1 MNRPKFFL
9 KELDSFIAAIIGFLL
24 IQVWAGHSGI
34 GVSPDSVVYMSTASN
49 IRHHG
54 AINDFTGMPMM
65 DFPAGYPIFLSSI
78 MLATGLEPMR
88 FAVVLNGLLFGLL
101 IFLSGWM
108 MQRFS
113 NPNRVYKIILL
124 SIIVLSPCLLEVYSM
139 VWSETLFLLLTLLF
153 IRVARRYHLTH
164 SIEAMAL
171 LGFIAAVACVMRYAG
186 ISLILLG
193 GFLMITD
200 RGTSWSK
207 KITHILLFGLISI
220 SLAAL
225 NVFRNHLVT
234 GTLTGYREKAVTS
247 LGRNLQY
254 FGSVFCDWLPFFDDP
269 YKYPALVGVV
279 CLLVGLAWWLF
290 RLIRQRNE
298 YSYDQ
303 IATAHFL
310 VYGFFLLVIASVTR
324 FQQLDS
330 RLMSPLFIPWL
341 WASSSWIPSVMARVG
356 KHQRRWLAAFAL
368 AGALCMEYGEWDMY
382 KFNWNGIQYAG
393 IPGYTE
399 DSWTQSPTMDF
410 VKKNLELHK
419 PVPIYSNA
427 YEGIWFFTGMVT
439 DLIPHKDLPWDV
451 RDLMREDH
459 FYVVWFE
466 DALNT
471 DLLTIEDIRKTKHL
485 DTAWRFNDGAV
496 YYFTTQPPQEVEMH

>member
-1 MNRPKFFL
+1 MNRPNFFL
-9 KELDSFIAAIIGFLL
+9 RELDSFIAAIIGFLL
-24 IQVWAGHSGI
+24 IQAWASHGGI
-34 GVSPDSVVYMSTASN
+34 GVSPDSVVYMSTAGN

-54 AINDFTGMPMM
+54 AINDFTGTPMM
-65 DFPAGYPIFLSSI
+65 DFPAGYPIFLSGI
-78 MLATGLEPMR
+78 MLMTGMEPMQ
-88 FAVVLNGLLFGLL
+88 FATVLNGLLFAIL
-101 IFLSGWM
+101 IFLSGWI

-139 VWSETLFLLLTLLF
+139 VWSETVFLLLSMLF
-153 IRVARRYHLTH
+153 ILAARRYHQTR

-171 LGFIAAVACVMRYAG
+171 LGVIAAVACVIRYAG
-186 ISLILLG
+186 VSLILLG

-200 RGTSWSK
+200 RMITWSK
-207 KITHILLFGLISI
+207 KLMHILLFGLISI

-234 GTLTGYREKAVTS
+234 GTLTGYREKAVTG
-247 LGRNLQY
+247 LGKNLQY

-269 YKYPALVGVV
+269 YKYPALVGVI
-279 CLLVGLAWWLF
+279 CLLVGVAAWLF
-290 RLIRQRNE
+290 RLIRQHDE

-303 IATAHFL
+303 IATAYFI
-310 VYGFFLLVIASVTR
+310 VYAFFLLIIASVSR

-341 WASSSWIPSVMARVG
+341 WASSSWIPAVMARIG
-356 KHQRRWLAAFAL
+356 RYPRRWLAAVGI
-368 AGALCMEYGEWDMY
+368 AGAVCMVYGEWDMY
-382 KFNWNGIQYAG
+382 KFNWNGIHYAG

-399 DSWTQSPTMDF
+399 DSWTKSPTMDF
-410 VKKNLELHK
+410 VKKS
-419 PVPIYSNA
+419 PVLRNQVPVYSNA

-451 RDLMREDH
+451 RDLMKEDR
-459 FYVVWFE
+459 FYIVWFD

-471 DLLTIEDIRKTKHL
+471 DLLTIEDIQKTKHL
-485 DTAWRFNDGAV
+485 DTAYHFNDGAV
-496 YYFTTQPPQEVEMH
+496 YYFTTQPQQEVH